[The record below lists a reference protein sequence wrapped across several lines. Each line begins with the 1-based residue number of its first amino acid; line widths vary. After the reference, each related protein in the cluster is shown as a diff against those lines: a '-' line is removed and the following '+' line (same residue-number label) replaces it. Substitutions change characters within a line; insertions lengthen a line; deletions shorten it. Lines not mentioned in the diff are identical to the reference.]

1 MHELKQLAKQILK
14 ESKNLPFSV
23 YSSHREQNIFSV
35 PIVNPTLICVLDGCK
50 ELGGDR
56 QKSCSTGEFIFL
68 SNSPKIDMR
77 NIPGDS
83 EYFALLIEFEY
94 NDFDRLTLARNKEE
108 KYFTGDIDSTLELAL
123 HQFMEWSSSVPFDLW
138 HIRRQE
144 ILQTL
149 LHLGYQE
156 VASVFESTSVS
167 QKLYKIIS
175 ENPAADLRVDMLA
188 SKLSMSESTLRRK
201 LNSEGTSIKVII
213 DDIRLGLGL
222 HLLQTTF
229 EPVGRISE
237 RCGYKS
243 QSRFS
248 DKFKRSFGIT
258 PIELRKTRVNV

>member
-1 MHELKQLAKQILK
+1 MLKLKQLAKQLLEEGK
-14 ESKNLPFSV
+14 SLPFSV
-23 YSSHREQNIFSV
+23 YSSYKEQNIFNV

-50 ELGGDR
+50 ELGGDS
-56 QKSCSTGEFIFL
+56 QKSCSAGEFIFL
-68 SNSPKIDMR
+68 SNSPKVDMR
-77 NIPGDS
+77 NIPVDS

-94 NDFDRLTLARNKEE
+94 KDFDRLIFE
-108 KYFTGDIDSTLELAL
+108 KSIEKSYFTGEVGSTLEITL
-123 HQFMEWSSSVPFDLW
+123 HQFMEWGSSVSSDLW

-149 LHLGYQE
+149 FYLGYQE
-156 VASVFESTSVS
+156 VASVLESASVS
-167 QKLYKIIS
+167 QKLYRIIS

-188 SKLSMSESTLRRK
+188 SKLAMSESTLRRK
-201 LNSEGTSIKVII
+201 LNGEGTSVKVII
-213 DDIRLGLGL
+213 DDVRLGFGL

-243 QSRFS
+243 QSRFA
-248 DKFKRSFGIT
+248 DRFKRAFGIT